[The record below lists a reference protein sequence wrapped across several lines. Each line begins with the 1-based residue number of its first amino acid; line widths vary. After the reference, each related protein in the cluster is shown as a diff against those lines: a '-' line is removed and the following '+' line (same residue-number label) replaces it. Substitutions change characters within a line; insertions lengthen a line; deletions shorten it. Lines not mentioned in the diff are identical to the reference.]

1 MTSVSTKKA
10 MVYRFERETL
20 AGFVDAGNPFEA
32 GFVQFLNREGVVQNL
47 PLEQIKLLCF
57 VREWLDHPPWPRS
70 QYAVRPRQQGL
81 WVRLRFKDGDSVEAT
96 MPNSLSVLD
105 PVSIVATPP
114 ELAAGVQKVLIPRS
128 ALASF
133 EVLGVVG
140 SPLKR
145 QKAAPKN
152 QLSMFD

>member
-1 MTSVSTKKA
+1 

-20 AGFVDAGNPFEA
+20 AGFVDAGNPFES
-32 GFVQFLNREGVVQNL
+32 GFVQFLNRDGVVQNL
-47 PLEQIKLLCF
+47 PMEQIKLICF
-57 VREWLDHPPWPRS
+57 VREWLNQPPWPRS

-96 MPNSLSVLD
+96 MPNSLNTLD

-114 ELAAGVQKVLIPRS
+114 EPAAGVQKVLIPRC
-128 ALASF
+128 ALESF

-140 SPLKR
+140 SPLKK
-145 QKAAPKN
+145 QKSTPKN

>member
-1 MTSVSTKKA
+1 

-20 AGFVDAGNPFEA
+20 AGFVDSGNQFE
-32 GFVQFLNREGVVQNL
+32 GGVVQLLNREGVVQNL

-57 VREWLDHPPWPRS
+57 VREWLDQPPWPRS

-81 WVRLRFKDGDSVEAT
+81 WVRFRFKDGDSVEAT
-96 MPNSLSVLD
+96 MPNSLSALD
-105 PVSIVATPP
+105 PVAIVATPP
-114 ELAAGVQKVLIPRS
+114 EPAAGVQRVLIPRS
-128 ALASF
+128 ALESF

-140 SPLKR
+140 SPLKK
-145 QKAAPKN
+145 QKSALKN